1 MPEIYQLHLK
11 KLGVTAVIIILAL
24 VLFVASERI
33 NTAFYSV
40 IFWIEDIINAQPLLG
55 SLIFFV
61 LSALSAILA
70 FASTVPLLPSAI
82 LVWGMPL
89 TFFLL
94 LGGWIVGAMFTYWIG
109 HQLARPAL
117 TFFVAEEKLSH
128 YEHIISKEA
137 KFWVIL
143 LFCLA
148 VPSEIP
154 GFILGAM
161 RYDFAKFI
169 SAVLIAE
176 TVYALGSI
184 LIAQNILDKEIIST
198 GAIII
203 LLFILIAAAS
213 AALIRLN
220 RARKQEK

>member
-1 MPEIYQLHLK
+1 MPTIHQLHLK
-11 KLGVTAVIIILAL
+11 RLGVTAVIIALAL
-24 VLFVASERI
+24 ALFIVSERI
-33 NTAFYSV
+33 SAAFYGA
-40 IFWIEDIINAQPLLG
+40 IFWIENVINAQPLLG
-55 SLIFFV
+55 SLIFFA

-70 FASTVPLLPSAI
+70 FASTVALLPSAI

-94 LGGWIVGAMFTYWIG
+94 LGGWIAGTILTYWIG
-109 HQLARPAL
+109 SRLARPAM

-176 TVYALGSI
+176 TVYALGAV
-184 LIAQNILDKEIIST
+184 LIAQNILDKEIVST
-198 GAIII
+198 GAIVI

-213 AALIRLN
+213 TTLIRLN

>member
-1 MPEIYQLHLK
+1 MTTIHHLHLK
-11 KLGVTAVIIILAL
+11 RLGVTASIITLAL
-24 VLFVASERI
+24 VFLITSEKI
-33 NTAFYSV
+33 TAVFYGA
-40 IFWIEDIINAQPLLG
+40 IFWIENIINSQPLLG
-55 SLIFFV
+55 GLFFFV

-94 LGGWIVGAMFTYWIG
+94 LGGWIAGAMFTYLIG
-109 HQLARPAL
+109 SRLARPAL

-176 TVYALGSI
+176 AVYALGAV
-184 LIAQNILDKEIIST
+184 LIAQNILDKEIVST
-198 GAIII
+198 GAVVI

-213 AALIRLN
+213 ATLIHLN
-220 RARKQEK
+220 RARKQ

>member
-1 MPEIYQLHLK
+1 MPEIHKLHLK
-11 KLGVTAVIIILAL
+11 RLIVTATIIVLAL
-24 VLFVASERI
+24 ALFLVSKKI
-33 NTAFYSV
+33 STAFYGA
-40 IFWIEDIINAQPLLG
+40 IFWIESVISAQPLLG

-94 LGGWIVGAMFTYWIG
+94 LGGWIAGTILTYWIG
-109 HQLARPAL
+109 LRLARPTMTL
-117 TFFVAEEKLSH
+117 FVAEEKLSR

-220 RARKQEK
+220 RAREK